1 MKSVAVEGSS
11 ENLRQLNTTW
21 GKSRGEQQTELS
33 ADARNTVRRS
43 LFVDSSTKLES
54 NDNILTDG
62 NDKNPKW
69 LSYVIN
75 RLSEDTKI
83 MPGNSQ
89 TPPAKEVKEKEA
101 EVQTAV
107 GQDCGIKD
115 VWAHNLEEEF
125 AAIRKLLPKYCYVAM
140 DTEFPGV
147 VARPIGDFKTT
158 ADYLYQ
164 LLRCNVD
171 LLRIIQL
178 GLSFFDEDGKT
189 PTGPYTTWQF
199 NFKFNLSEDMYAQDS
214 IELLTNSR

>member
-1 MKSVAVEGSS
+1 MKSVAVDGAS

-33 ADARNTVRRS
+33 SEARNTVRRT

-54 NDNILTDG
+54 NDNLLIDT
-62 NDKNPKW
+62 NEKNPKW
-69 LSYVIN
+69 LSYVLQ
-75 RLSEDTKI
+75 RLSEDSKN

-89 TPPAKEVKEKEA
+89 TPPAKEVKEREP
-101 EVQTAV
+101 EVQTGV
-107 GQDCGIKD
+107 GPDCGIKD

-125 AAIRKLLPKYCYVAM
+125 TSIRKLLPKYCYVAM

>member
-1 MKSVAVEGSS
+1 MKSVAVDGAS
-11 ENLRQLNTTW
+11 ENLRQLNTSW

-33 ADARNTVRRS
+33 PEARNTVRRS
-43 LFVDSSTKLES
+43 LFVDSPDKLEN
-54 NDNILTDG
+54 NDNILADT
-62 NDKNPKW
+62 NEKKPKW
-69 LSYVIN
+69 LSYVLH
-75 RLSEDTKI
+75 RLSEDTKT

-89 TPPAKEVKEKEA
+89 TPPAKEVKEREP
-101 EVQTAV
+101 EVQTGV
-107 GQDCGIKD
+107 GPDCGIKD

-125 AAIRKLLPKYCYVAM
+125 SSIRKLLPKYCYVAM